1 MWLCSRWLGL
11 SRLTVTPAHRP
22 VDTVVGRTTL
32 MVYVAMVLLR
42 FGVRALPER
51 ADVCELVSARAET

>member
-1 MWLCSRWLGL
+1 M
-11 SRLTVTPAHRP
+11 TVTPAHRP